1 MADTGWFTYDDFADH
16 TGEHFLARVPEGD
29 GTSVPLILTE
39 VSLSDEVGGKGP
51 DGTSRRQFSLL
62 FRGPVDVQLSQGLW
76 LLEHDAMGESAL
88 FLVPLGPDAE
98 GPRYEA
104 AFA

>member
-1 MADTGWFTYDDFADH
+1 VAETAWFTYDDFAGRV
-16 TGEHFLARVPEGD
+16 GEQFHVRAPEEH
-29 GTSVPLILTE
+29 SVTLVLTE
-39 VSLSDEVGGKGP
+39 VTTGPDTGATGP
-51 DGTSRRQFSLL
+51 DGATRHQFSLL
-62 FRGPVDVQLSQGLW
+62 FHGPRDPQLSQGLW
-76 LLEHDAMGESAL
+76 ELDHDTMGELAL